1 VHLSMENSSDCS
13 VDSPDCS
20 VYESSVGNENCST
33 QAEDEVEFPK
43 KNKYLSNDLRPHTEG
58 HCRSP

>member
-43 KNKYLSNDLRPHTEG
+43 KNKYLSNDLRQG